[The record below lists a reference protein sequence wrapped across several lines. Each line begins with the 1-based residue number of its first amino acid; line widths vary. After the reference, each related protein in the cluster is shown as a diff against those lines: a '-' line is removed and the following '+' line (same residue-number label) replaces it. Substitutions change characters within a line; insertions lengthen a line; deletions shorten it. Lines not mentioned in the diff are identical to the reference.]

1 LNLLARK
8 LKAHGEKLFKLQ
20 QITFKFMKKII
31 PFMLVLMVAMSI
43 VSCSSRKVTRVD
55 PGRTIDLSGRWNA
68 TDARLVADEM
78 ISQVLG
84 QRWLSDFQNANNND
98 RPTVIVGFVQ
108 NKTHEHIDAEV
119 FIRDL
124 EREFI
129 NSGRVRLVQGG
140 EKREELRRER
150 ADQQDFA
157 SPETMAKWGREIGA
171 NFIMQ
176 GDIASIVDTYRKEK
190 VIFYKVNL
198 QLTDITTNEVVWMGD
213 KEIKKYVKN

>member
-1 LNLLARK
+1 MKRII
-8 LKAHGEKLFKLQ
+8 
-20 QITFKFMKKII
+20 QISVAM
-31 PFMLVLMVAMSI
+31 MLVLTLA
-43 VSCSSRKVTRVD
+43 SCSSRKVTRVD
-55 PGRTIDLSGRWNA
+55 PGRTIDLSGRWNN

-78 ISQVLG
+78 IKQVLG
-84 QRWLSDFQNANNND
+84 QRWLADFERDNNNE

-140 EKREELRRER
+140 EKREDIRRER

-157 SPETMAKWGREIGA
+157 SPETMAQWGREIGA

-176 GDIASIVDTYRKEK
+176 GDIASIVDTYRRER

-198 QLTDITTNEVVWMGD
+198 QLTNITTNEVVWMGD
-213 KEIKKYVKN
+213 KEIMKYVRN

>member
-1 LNLLARK
+1 
-8 LKAHGEKLFKLQ
+8 
-20 QITFKFMKKII
+20 MKKII